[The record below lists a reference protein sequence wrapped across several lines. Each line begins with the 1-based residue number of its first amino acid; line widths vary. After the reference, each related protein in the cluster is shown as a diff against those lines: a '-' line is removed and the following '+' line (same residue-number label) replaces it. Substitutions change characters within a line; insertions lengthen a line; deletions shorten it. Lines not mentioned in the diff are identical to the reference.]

1 MFQST
6 LSIINKTKA
15 KVWFRMR
22 GRKDDLMVPWLALDV
37 LKTEVSQPLL
47 KTFYEIEA
55 VSRLVA

>member
-1 MFQST
+1 
-6 LSIINKTKA
+6 
-15 KVWFRMR
+15 MR